1 MKRSS
6 RLLSL
11 LVLSLSVLLAG
22 CGSASRKSVDQYD
35 FGPLPDAG
43 VAGATMPSSLPAIVI
58 PDVTGPAW
66 LDTQTMVYRLNYAD
80 PLQARPYTASRWSA
94 TPLQLITQRLKSRIA
109 QSGARVLSTTDA
121 SAGELLLRI
130 EVDDFSHTF
139 DSNQQNVG
147 SVVLR
152 ASLFDGRKFLDQKT
166 FVRKTPSTS
175 ADAAG
180 GVRALAA
187 STDAVAADIMAWIS
201 SLPLRRP

>member
-1 MKRSS
+1 MNRLFT
-6 RLLSL
+6 RLLALCFAVSL
-11 LVLSLSVLLAG
+11 AA
-22 CGSASRKSVDQYD
+22 CGSASRTPVNQYD
-35 FGPLPDAG
+35 FGTLPDAG
-43 VAGATMPSSLPAIVI
+43 VAPAVPSSLPAIVI

-66 LDTQTMVYRLNYAD
+66 LDTQTMVYRLNYSD
-80 PLQARPYTASRWSA
+80 PLQARPYAGSRWSS

-121 SAGELLLRI
+121 AAGQLLLRI

-139 DSNQQNVG
+139 DSGMRNVG
-147 SVVLR
+147 SVVMR
-152 ASLFDGRKFLDQKT
+152 ASLFDGRKFIDQKT

-187 STDAVAADIMAWIS
+187 STDAVAADIIAWIS
-201 SLPLRRP
+201 SLPIHRQ